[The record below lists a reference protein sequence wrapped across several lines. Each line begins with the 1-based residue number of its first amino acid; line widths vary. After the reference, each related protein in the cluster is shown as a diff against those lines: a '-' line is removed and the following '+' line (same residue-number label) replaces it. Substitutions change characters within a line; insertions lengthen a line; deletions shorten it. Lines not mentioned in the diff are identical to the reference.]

1 MTVMRAERVVYGVP
15 NLDECARF
23 FADFGLDPL
32 DGGRAGEGGEGPARF
47 ATQTGQV
54 VELRDSGDPS
64 LPPAVQSGPSLREI
78 VWGVDSQE
86 SIDKLATGLL
96 ADRSIYTDADGTAHT
111 VDETGFGVGLAV
123 SQPVPGRLNF
133 QASNRSGN
141 INRWNEPVRHPG
153 SVKPLRLCHVA
164 LDIEKAGQEEAVAFY
179 TGRLGFVPTDRPA
192 KVGVFMRAP
201 GDSDHHTLLLCHRPD
216 KNGINHCAYEVARV
230 DEVIVGVNP
239 ATEEVIGRV
248 PFAGPSDVA
257 AAIAAAAAAF
267 PKWRDLGPEGR
278 SKILLKTAAL
288 LHQRADEIGR
298 VMVLEEGKALGEAT
312 GEVHRAAAGREWN
325 TEEGRRAYGRI
336 IPSGPD
342 EILSVRTVPVGPV
355 GAFVPWN
362 FPAGGPMRKISAALA
377 AGDTIVIKPSEEV
390 PATVSLVARA
400 FADAGLPPGVLNVI
414 FGVPDEISRTVIADP
429 AIRFIAFTGS
439 IPVGKHLAGLAAQVM
454 KPAAMELGGHA
465 PVIVAADADPVAAA
479 RSGARVNA
487 GQVCTSPSRF
497 LVHRSIYPRF
507 VEAFTAAMASVKVGP
522 GLHAGVQMGPMV
534 SYRRLAGVQKLIEDA
549 VSRGATVTT
558 GGQPL
563 EGKGFFFPPTVLTD
577 VPADAAILHEE
588 PFGPVAPV
596 APVAP
601 FDDLDE
607 ALELANSLPFGLAA
621 YGYTDSAATA
631 EKLIAGYEAGILSIN
646 HCSGS
651 VPSAPSGGFK
661 ESGYGR
667 EGGPE
672 GLEGYLVTKRV
683 SHKLRP

>member
-1 MTVMRAERVVYGVP
+1 MNNGTYPEVKLYIDGEWSDGA
-15 NLDECARF
+15 
-23 FADFGLDPL
+23 
-32 DGGRAGEGGEGPARF
+32 GGR
-47 ATQTGQV
+47 
-54 VELRDSGDPS
+54 GDD
-64 LPPAVQSGPSLREI
+64 V
-78 VWGVDSQE
+78 
-86 SIDKLATGLL
+86 
-96 ADRSIYTDADGTAHT
+96 
-111 VDETGFGVGLAV
+111 
-123 SQPVPGRLNF
+123 
-133 QASNRSGN
+133 
-141 INRWNEPVRHPG
+141 
-153 SVKPLRLCHVA
+153 
-164 LDIEKAGQEEAVAFY
+164 
-179 TGRLGFVPTDRPA
+179 
-192 KVGVFMRAP
+192 
-201 GDSDHHTLLLCHRPD
+201 
-216 KNGINHCAYEVARV
+216 
-230 DEVIVGVNP
+230 VNP
-239 ATEEVIGRV
+239 ATEEVLGRV
-248 PFAGPSDVA
+248 PFAEPSDVD
-257 AAIAAAAAAF
+257 AAIGAARAAF
-267 PKWRDLGPEGR
+267 PKWRDLGPDAR

-298 VMVLEEGKALGEAT
+298 VMTLEEGKSLGEAA
-312 GEVHRAAAGREWN
+312 GEVHRAAAGLEWN

-414 FGVPDEISRTVIADP
+414 FGVPDEISRKVIADP

-454 KPAAMELGGHA
+454 KPVHMELGGHA
-465 PVIVAADADPVAAA
+465 PVIVCADADPVAAA
-479 RSGARVNA
+479 RSAARAKVVNA

-497 LVHRSIYPRF
+497 LVHRSIYPQF
-507 VEAFTAAMASVKVGP
+507 VEAFTAAIAAVKVGN
-522 GLHAGVQMGPMV
+522 GLEPGVQMGPMV
-534 SYRRLAGVQKLIEDA
+534 SYRRLAGLQKLIEDA
-549 VSRGATVTT
+549 VRSGATVTT
-558 GGQPL
+558 GGKPV
-563 EGKGFFFPPTVLTD
+563 EGKGFFFQPTVLTD

-596 APVAP
+596 AP

-607 ALELANSLPFGLAA
+607 ALDSANALPFGLAA
-621 YGYTDSAATA
+621 YAYTDSAATA

-651 VPSAPSGGFK
+651 VPNAPSGGFK

-683 SHKLRP
+683 SHKLRA